1 MEIIIPKGFGVL
13 ATIIITV
20 SSFIAGAAWWG
31 ATISADVAHV
41 RDKQDADSKTLSRMV
56 RKVDLIGDK
65 LGINDDGL
73 SFNQ

>member
-31 ATISADVAHV
+31 ATISSDVAYLKIS
-41 RDKQDADSKTLSRMV
+41 RDKDSQAIAEVV
-56 RKVDLIGDK
+56 RSVSQIKQK
-65 LGINDDGL
+65 LGISDGI
-73 SFNQ
+73 SFSQ